1 MVSQLICDDYI
12 YMHHLAKKTIY
23 WYRLENLWRAI
34 LEYQN
39 RTLYSNYFKVE
50 NFLKGSLDSI
60 PLPYVLHLQWKFK
73 LWMGKFAWGVKAKH
87 CWALSNPFD
96 IKKFVD
102 ITQQC
107 FTLLP
112 QVNSPINNLNFH
124 WRWRWLD
131 QIQAIFLNF
140 FYFMHSFVAP
150 SK

>member
-87 CWALSNPFD
+87 CWALLTNFWKQEVCWHHPAMLCPITSSKVYRKWFD
-96 IKKFVD
+96 LKVKVMGFESR
-102 ITQQC
+102 
-107 FTLLP
+107 LLKY
-112 QVNSPINNLNFH
+112 
-124 WRWRWLD
+124 
-131 QIQAIFLNF
+131 FLL
-140 FYFMHSFVAP
+140 
-150 SK
+150 